1 MSTWTTVLLELL
13 RKQKDR
19 CFWCRCLIAVPDCF
33 EFSELDYRT
42 HWEFGVR
49 QYGVVVHYGRASVD
63 HVVPKWLKG
72 GNRESNLVA
81 ACQECNHDRGV
92 LHRPGAFETTGFAEW
107 FLNRRARDLRR
118 KVRRIQVPSRLVT
131 LREPMIEAM
140 QNRRPPKKR
149 RRRVDMSKYD
159 NAPRTVYAL
168 IVAERGSYQRERYD
182 FSLAVLQR
190 SSEQK
195 G

>member
-1 MSTWTTVLLELL
+1 MSAWTTQLIELL

-19 CFWCRCLIAVPDCF
+19 CFWCKCLIAIPECF
-33 EFSELDYRT
+33 SFKVLAYRT
-42 HWEFGVR
+42 HWEFGVK
-49 QYGVVVHYGRASVD
+49 QDGGVIHYGRASVD

-92 LHRPGAFETTGFAEW
+92 LHKPGAFETTGFAEW
-107 FLNRRARDLRR
+107 FLNRQARDLRR
-118 KVRRIQVPSRLVT
+118 EVRQIARVQAPSRLVS

-149 RRRVDMSKYD
+149 RRRVDMSKYA

-190 SSEQK
+190 NS